1 MKKYNIT
8 VKGITYEVLVEEV
21 PMYGK
26 TAARGFESSSS
37 ASSAFEGGAHGTLS
51 ITAPVP
57 GTVLSINVKVGQTV
71 KQGESLCTLESMK
84 MENTIPAPRDAVVA
98 EIHISKGNTVS
109 SEDVL
114 FTLR

>member
-26 TAARGFESSSS
+26 NAPRSYEPKSSTAAAFGENS
-37 ASSAFEGGAHGTLS
+37 AGLLS

-57 GTVLSINVKVGQTV
+57 GTVLSIDVKVGQTV
-71 KQGESLCTLESMK
+71 KQGERLCTLESMK

-98 EIHISKGNTVS
+98 EIHVSKGNTVS

>member
-21 PMYGK
+21 PMHGK
-26 TAARGFESSSS
+26 TSPRSFEPKSTD
-37 ASSAFEGGAHGTLS
+37 SSAFGDHAAGLLS

-57 GTVLSINVKVGQTV
+57 GTVLSIDVKVGQTV
-71 KQGESLCTLESMK
+71 KQGDTLCTLESMK

-98 EIHISKGNTVS
+98 EILTSKGNTVS
-109 SEDVL
+109 SEDIL

>member
-26 TAARGFESSSS
+26 TAPRSYEQKSSVP
-37 ASSAFEGGAHGTLS
+37 SAFDGGSQGTLS

-57 GTVLSINVKVGQTV
+57 GTVLSVDVKVGQTV

-84 MENTIPAPRDAVVA
+84 MENTIPAPRDAIVA
-98 EIHISKGNTVS
+98 EIHVSKGNTVS
-109 SEDVL
+109 SEDIL

>member
-21 PMYGK
+21 PMNGK
-26 TAARGFESSSS
+26 TASRSYEPKTSGA
-37 ASSAFEGGAHGTLS
+37 SAFEGGALGTLS
-51 ITAPVP
+51 VTAPVP
-57 GTVLSINVKVGQTV
+57 GTVLSIDVKVGQTV
-71 KQGESLCTLESMK
+71 KMGESLCTLESMK

-98 EIHISKGNTVS
+98 EIHVSKGNTVS
-109 SEDVL
+109 SEDIL

>member
-8 VKGITYEVLVEEV
+8 VQGITYEDLVEEV
-21 PMYGK
+21 PMNGK
-26 TAARGFESSSS
+26 AAPRSYEPKASSS
-37 ASSAFEGGAHGTLS
+37 FEGGSLGTLS

-57 GTVLSINVKVGQTV
+57 GTVLSIDVKVGQTV